1 MGTSVITQATVSIV
15 SCPQKASMQSKRE
28 ANCCQSEMDLKKKS
42 FDESEAERK
51 PGQKGAEL
59 ERETVCRGQW
69 NFTLNGAERIN

>member
-1 MGTSVITQATVSIV
+1 
-15 SCPQKASMQSKRE
+15 MQSKRE
-28 ANCCQSEMDLKKKS
+28 ANCCQSEMDLKKKNL

-59 ERETVCRGQW
+59 ERETVCRGRW